1 MAIGCMAILNVV
13 PWCEVARK
21 APEIAESAKKIMEQG
36 SPKINTARFRN
47 AYGAF
52 LLKRCKRF

>member
-1 MAIGCMAILNVV
+1 MAILNVV
-13 PWCEVARK
+13 PWCEVVRK
-21 APEIAESAKKIMEQG
+21 APEIAESAKKIMGQG